1 MKAHIPI
8 RMKWPILAGGMLL
21 TSAAFGQDATQ
32 AAQPASPMTS
42 EPLFWVLLVVA
53 LILLYVIYAMSE
65 MVIWGVKRK
74 MEQKKQAGGSG
85 MAAIALLLTGLF
97 SSTTAHAQEAA
108 TTVAASPSFWSDPY
122 LPFYLL
128 ISVEVIVIA
137 WLSVVLYGLLKPEKE
152 LAPYVE
158 RPSALT
164 RIWAVINPTVPVERE
179 DEIKLDDHEYDGIV
193 ELGNKMPPWLQFLFY
208 VTILFAVVYAPYY
221 LLGYG
226 KTMDEKY
233 QNEMQIAQLVKE
245 ERMKN
250 SLNSMDE
257 NTVVVMDNSE
267 VIAAGKEIFTT
278 YCVACHGSAGE
289 GGVGPN
295 MTDQYWLHG
304 GSINDIF
311 RTVKYGVP
319 EKGMAS
325 WQEILLPK
333 QISEVANYILTLQG
347 TNPPNAMP
355 PQGDLYTPEAENAA
369 TGTDTTVVTTDTT
382 SVALN
387 TF

>member
-1 MKAHIPI
+1 MKAPNRI
-8 RMKWPILAGGMLL
+8 RMKWPLFTAGMLL
-21 TSAAFGQDATQ
+21 TSAAFGQAAPQ
-32 AAQPASPMTS
+32 AAPPASPMTS
-42 EPLFWVLLVVA
+42 EPLFWVLLVVS

-74 MEQKKQAGGSG
+74 MEQKKQGNGSG
-85 MAAIALLLTGLF
+85 AAAILLLLTGLF
-97 SSTTAHAQEAA
+97 GSTAAQAQDAGAA
-108 TTVAASPSFWSDPY
+108 VAAGTGFWSDPY

-128 ISVEVIVIA
+128 ISVEVMVIA
-137 WLSVVLYGLLKPEKE
+137 WLSFVLFGLLKPEKE
-152 LAPYVE
+152 QAPYVE
-158 RPSALT
+158 SPSVLS
-164 RIWAVINPTVPVERE
+164 RIWDVINPTVPIERE

-226 KTMDEKY
+226 RTMDEKY
-233 QNEMQIAQLVKE
+233 QDEVQLAQLVKE
-245 ERMKN
+245 EKMKN
-250 SLNSMDE
+250 SLNFMDE
-257 NTVVVMDNSE
+257 NTVVVMATSE
-267 VIAAGKEIFTT
+267 VLSAGKEIFTT
-278 YCVACHGSAGE
+278 YCVACHGNAGE

-319 EKGMAS
+319 EKGMAA
-325 WQEILLPK
+325 WQEILMPK
-333 QISEVANYILTLQG
+333 QISEVANYILSLQG

-355 PQGDLYTPEAENAA
+355 PQGDLYTPATENTDA
-369 TGTDTTVVTTDTT
+369 GTDTTQTVTDTV
-382 SVALN
+382 SVSYNAQ
-387 TF
+387 